1 MDWAVCLIDIQPKS
15 SQQGTCTTYVIEID
29 RQTNLFPREI
39 FGKIRDFN
47 SKMLAAELM
56 LSTLVCC
63 VFPPS
68 QSVQDTSHNQRGD

>member
-47 SKMLAAELM
+47 SKMLAAFHFSL
-56 LSTLVCC
+56 LC
-63 VFPPS
+63 FPPIS
-68 QSVQDTSHNQRGD
+68 ICPRHFS

>member
-29 RQTNLFPREI
+29 RQTNVFPREI

-47 SKMLAAELM
+47 SKMQ
-56 LSTLVCC
+56 CC
-63 VFPPS
+63 
-68 QSVQDTSHNQRGD
+68 